1 MKKRL
6 PFVNPDDETAS
17 LQLSAYLTPH
27 LKLNGILSDDLYY
40 LDRLINRKIKMG
52 ISKEI
57 LGKEAELLVQIKS
70 GGIERERALNY
81 LFEKH
86 VNFVHRGVS
95 RYNLTEVESK
105 EVFLDTL
112 LALVS
117 AIEKKKY
124 KGDSKLS
131 TYLYRIF
138 ENRAKNKIRDRM
150 RHENKYSWIDEI
162 PIIPDKA
169 KTMLQDMVH
178 AEEMNWVEKMLD
190 QMGSKC
196 KQILIMQEFQGYS
209 LEEIATMLGYK
220 SPRAVSTTKY
230 RCLDKLKKI
239 LSGSTSINQDK
250 TQE

>member
-6 PFVNPDDETAS
+6 PLLNPDDETLS
-17 LQLSAYLTPH
+17 MQLSVYLSPH
-27 LKLNGILSDDLYY
+27 LQLNGILSDDLYY
-40 LDRLINRKIKMG
+40 LDRLINRKLKMG

-70 GGIERERALNY
+70 GGIAREKALNY

-95 RYNLTEVESK
+95 RYNLTQVESK

-112 LALVS
+112 LAFVS
-117 AIEKKKY
+117 AIEKKQY
-124 KGDSKLS
+124 NGDSRLS

-150 RHENKYSWIDEI
+150 RQESKFQWVEEV

-169 KTMLQDMVH
+169 KSMLQDMVQE
-178 AEEMNWVEKMLD
+178 EEMNWVEKMLEKL
-190 QMGSKC
+190 GEKC
-196 KQILIMQEFQGYS
+196 KQILMMQEFQGYS
-209 LEEIATMLGYK
+209 LDEIAKQMGYK
-220 SPRAVSTTKY
+220 SSRAVSTTKY
-230 RCLDKLKKI
+230 RCLEKLKQI
-239 LSGSTSINQDK
+239 LS
-250 TQE
+250 